1 MLESFMILVGTKLM
15 HSKEEV
21 HMDPRQK
28 EKLERYMRNSER
40 FMWGVI
46 PGNKRAVFTQLQTLL
61 KELGQDSV
69 TVPEH
74 QKATYSM
81 VTENLLAKL
90 GIGRVVT
97 EIVAGEVKRRFEH
110 RPGALD
116 FLRAHW
122 LSGTLPRWQTL
133 QSLRAPRTVKQR
145 LLEAVDPNKGVK
157 EIYRPT
163 SDILDAFVEVNT
175 QYNYVHGWTVFAGLW
190 FEEIEPLLK
199 EGTGNR
205 TA

>member
-1 MLESFMILVGTKLM
+1 M
-15 HSKEEV
+15 HSKEEE

-28 EKLERYMRNSER
+28 EKWERYMRNAER

-61 KELGQDSV
+61 KELGQGSA
-69 TVPEH
+69 TVSEH

-81 VTENLLAKL
+81 LTENLLSKL
-90 GIGRVVT
+90 GIERVIR
-97 EIVAGEVKRRFEH
+97 EIVAGEVKRQFEH
-110 RPGALD
+110 QPGALD

-145 LLEAVDPNKGVK
+145 LFDAVEPKKDTR
-157 EIYRPT
+157 EIYQQT

-175 QYNYVHGWTVFAGLW
+175 QYRYVHGWTVFAGLW

-199 EGTGNR
+199 ESVEEH

>member
-1 MLESFMILVGTKLM
+1 
-15 HSKEEV
+15 
-21 HMDPRQK
+21 MDAMQK
-28 EKLERYMRNSER
+28 EKLERYMRNAER

-61 KELGQDSV
+61 KELEQNSA
-69 TVPEH
+69 TVSEN

-81 VTENLLAKL
+81 LTESLLSKL
-90 GIGRVVT
+90 GIERVIR
-97 EIVAGEVKRRFEH
+97 EIIAGEVKRQFEH

-133 QSLRAPRTVKQR
+133 QSLRAPKTAKQR
-145 LLEAVDPNKGVK
+145 LLDAVELKK
-157 EIYRPT
+157 ETREIYQQI

-199 EGTGNR
+199 EGVGEH

>member
-1 MLESFMILVGTKLM
+1 
-15 HSKEEV
+15 
-21 HMDPRQK
+21 MDLRQR
-28 EKLERYMRNSER
+28 EKLERYMRNAER

-46 PGNKRAVFTQLQTLL
+46 PGNQRAVFTQLQTLL
-61 KELGQDSV
+61 KELGQDSA
-69 TVPEH
+69 TVFEH

-90 GIGRVVT
+90 GIERAVT
-97 EIVAGEVKRRFEH
+97 EIVAGEVKRQFEH
-110 RPGALD
+110 QPGALD

-133 QSLRAPRTVKQR
+133 QSLRAPRTLKQR
-145 LLEAVDPNKGVK
+145 FLDGVEPK
-157 EIYRPT
+157 KDTRDNYRPT

-199 EGTGNR
+199 EGIGEH

>member
-1 MLESFMILVGTKLM
+1 M
-15 HSKEEV
+15 HSKEEA

-28 EKLERYMRNSER
+28 EKWERYMRNAER

-61 KELGQDSV
+61 KELGQDSA
-69 TVPEH
+69 TVSEH

-81 VTENLLAKL
+81 LTENILSKL
-90 GIGRVVT
+90 GIERVIR
-97 EIVAGEVKRRFEH
+97 EIVAGEVKRQFEH
-110 RPGALD
+110 QPGALD

-133 QSLRAPRTVKQR
+133 QSLRTPRTVKQR
-145 LLEAVDPNKGVK
+145 LLDAVEPKKDTR
-157 EIYRPT
+157 EIYQQT

-175 QYNYVHGWTVFAGLW
+175 QYRYVHGWTVFAGLW

-199 EGTGNR
+199 EGVR
-205 TA
+205 EHTA

>member
-1 MLESFMILVGTKLM
+1 
-15 HSKEEV
+15 
-21 HMDPRQK
+21 MDPRQK

-46 PGNKRAVFTQLQTLL
+46 PGKKRAVFTQLQTLL
-61 KELGQDSV
+61 KELGQDSA

-90 GIGRVVT
+90 GIERVVT
-97 EIVAGEVKRRFEH
+97 EIVAGEVKRQFEH
-110 RPGALD
+110 RPGAMD

-122 LSGTLPRWQTL
+122 LTGTLPRWQTL
-133 QSLRAPRTVKQR
+133 QSLRAPRRVKQR
-145 LLEAVDPNKGVK
+145 LLDAVEPKKDTR
-157 EIYRPT
+157 EIYRQT

-199 EGTGNR
+199 EGVGEH

>member
-1 MLESFMILVGTKLM
+1 
-15 HSKEEV
+15 
-21 HMDPRQK
+21 MDPKQR
-28 EKLERYMRNSER
+28 EKLERYMRNAER

-61 KELGQDSV
+61 KELGQDSA

-90 GIGRVVT
+90 GIERVVT
-97 EIVAGEVKRRFEH
+97 EIITGEVKRQFEH

-122 LSGTLPRWQTL
+122 LSGTLPRWQIL

-145 LLEAVDPNKGVK
+145 LLDAVEPKK
-157 EIYRPT
+157 EDRAIYQQT
-163 SDILDAFVEVNT
+163 SDILDAFIEVNT

-190 FEEIEPLLK
+190 FEEIELLLK
-199 EGTGNR
+199 EGAGEH

>member
-1 MLESFMILVGTKLM
+1 
-15 HSKEEV
+15 
-21 HMDPRQK
+21 MDLRQR
-28 EKLERYMRNSER
+28 EKLERYMRNAER

-61 KELGQDSV
+61 KELGQDSA
-69 TVPEH
+69 TVSEH
-74 QKATYSM
+74 KKATYSM

-90 GIGRVVT
+90 GIERVVT
-97 EIVAGEVKRRFEH
+97 EIVVGEVKRQFEH
-110 RPGALD
+110 RPGAMD

-122 LSGTLPRWQTL
+122 LTGTLPRWQTL

-145 LLEAVDPNKGVK
+145 FLDAVEPKKDTK

-199 EGTGNR
+199 EGAGKH